1 MGTGMQQRHG
11 TTAEWA
17 AANRVLMLGEIGW
30 DRLTK
35 IFKIGDGATAWL
47 DLKSAYVRTN
57 GGDEIVPDAIGVK
70 GLGIKGMVGQV
81 ADIFSALKNDGTGFR
96 VDKDGLAYIGVDRLT
111 KLTELIAETN
121 ARVAADTAETN
132 ARIADVDTEEAAR
145 IAAVNA
151 ANAAAVQKA
160 TITALG
166 DLLVG
171 TGPAA
176 VARLA
181 KGADGMIFT
190 MVAGAPAWANAPAA
204 VDNSKVLKAGDTMT
218 GLLTLQAAAPSTG
231 YSINFKALGAGGL
244 SFYVRPRNG
253 GGIEFVNN
261 AQSAIVAT
269 IDDTGRIDGKSV
281 YDNGNRVYSASN
293 PPPVSGAVIN
303 QTIRGSGVPGAGVVG
318 NVTIASV
325 NMAKTQLR
333 FHGSSS
339 STPMTTN
346 SPRATGGVRLTTST
360 NVEIEP
366 ESATGGVLV
375 FFELTEWT

>member
-57 GGDEIVPDAIGVK
+57 GGDEIVPDAVGVK

-81 ADIFSALKNDGTGFR
+81 ADVFSALKSDGTGFR

-111 KLTELIAETN
+111 KLTELTAETN

-132 ARIADVDTEEAAR
+132 ARIADVDAEEAAR

-151 ANAAAVQKA
+151 ANASAIQKA
-160 TITALG
+160 VITALG
-166 DLLVG
+166 DILVG
-171 TGPAA
+171 TGAGA
-176 VARLA
+176 VAKLA
-181 KGADGMIFT
+181 KGADGMLLT
-190 MVAGAPAWANAPAA
+190 MVGGNVVWANAPAS

-218 GLLTLQAAAPSTG
+218 GLLILQAAAPSTG

-293 PPPVSGAVIN
+293 PPPISGAVIN
-303 QTIRGSGVPGAGVVG
+303 QTIRGTHAAAT
-318 NVTIASV
+318 VTIPAV
-325 NMAKTQLR
+325 NMAKSQLR
-333 FHGSSS
+333 MNTNASAYRVMSTGSYQMTSNGLSLTS
-339 STPMTTN
+339 STVITQTN
-346 SPRATGGVRLTTST
+346 GSGGLGS
-360 NVEIEP
+360 
-366 ESATGGVLV
+366 LDY
-375 FFELTEWT
+375 ELTEWT